1 MRVPITVVTGPPGAG
16 KTTISAALAR
26 SKQRGVHL
34 PTDHCYHWIVTGY
47 VPPWKP
53 QANTQNTTVIE
64 AIASSTAR
72 YSAGGYHVVVDGNI
86 GPWFLE
92 RFVDAT
98 GHPPAGVD
106 YIVLRPARQI
116 ALARATRRTGDRD
129 LTDPEPI
136 TAMYDA
142 FEDLGSFERH
152 VVDTTHQDPA
162 ATLAVIIQGLDSGA
176 FALTG
181 TTSSD

>member
-1 MRVPITVVTGPPGAG
+1 MPITVVTGPPGAG

-34 PTDHCYHWIVTGY
+34 PTDHWYHWIVTGY
-47 VPPWKP
+47 VLPWKP

-72 YSAGGYHVVVDGNI
+72 YSAGGYHVVVDGII
-86 GPWFLE
+86 GPWFFE
-92 RFVDAT
+92 RFIDAM

-106 YIVLRPARQI
+106 YVVLRPARHV
-116 ALARATRRTGDRD
+116 ALARANGRTGDRD
-129 LTDPEPI
+129 LTDPGPI

-142 FEDLGSFERH
+142 FEDLGSFEH
-152 VVDTTHQDPA
+152 HAVDTTHQDPA
-162 ATLAVIIQGLDSGA
+162 ATLAVISQGLDSGA
-176 FALTG
+176 FALTR
-181 TTSSD
+181 TSSSD

>member
-1 MRVPITVVTGPPGAG
+1 MPITVVTGPPGAG

>member
-53 QANTQNTTVIE
+53 QANTQNTTAIE
-64 AIASSTAR
+64 AIASSTAH
-72 YSAGGYHVVVDGNI
+72 YSAGSYHVVVDGII

-106 YIVLRPARQI
+106 YIVLRPARQMPS
-116 ALARATRRTGDRD
+116 
-129 LTDPEPI
+129 PERPG
-136 TAMYDA
+136 
-142 FEDLGSFERH
+142 EQE
-152 VVDTTHQDPA
+152 
-162 ATLAVIIQGLDSGA
+162 
-176 FALTG
+176 TG
-181 TTSSD
+181 TSPIPNQSLPCTTRSRISARSNVTWSTRLTRTPQPRSPSLSRVWTAGRSL